1 MDNFII
7 LLINQ
12 YRYSTDYQHK
22 QTLDLT
28 DFQKL
33 FTVLTALTTI
43 ITALISFN
51 IFINTEVPMKII
63 CSKENLLNGINIVQ
77 KAVSTKTTLPIL
89 EGILLNVDEKFKLTG
104 NDLEIGIEC
113 FVEADIRE
121 TGSIVINSKI
131 FGDIVRRLPDSEVLI
146 EVKENNLVIV
156 ECENSHFE
164 IKGINPNGYPAL
176 PNVDKENVL
185 TLTQGKLKDM
195 IRQTVF
201 AVGTDENRPVLTG
214 SLIEVK
220 DKELV
225 VVSID
230 GFRLALR
237 RKILEGDV
245 NDFSVIVPGKT
256 LNEISKILQAGE
268 EEVYIYNSNNQIVF
282 DAQSWR
288 IVSRLIEGKF
298 LNYNSLLNK
307 EFETRVIINI
317 KEFQSSLERASLI
330 SMNDKN
336 SPVKLSIGNDRIVIT
351 SNAELGAVR
360 EEIKVDI
367 EGNNLEIG
375 YNPAFLIDALKAIDE
390 DRAAIYFITT
400 NAPCTLR
407 PVVENNNDF
416 AYLVQAVRI

>member
-1 MDNFII
+1 
-7 LLINQ
+7 
-12 YRYSTDYQHK
+12 
-22 QTLDLT
+22 
-28 DFQKL
+28 
-33 FTVLTALTTI
+33 
-43 ITALISFN
+43 
-51 IFINTEVPMKII
+51 MKII
-63 CSKENLLNGINIVQ
+63 CSKENLLTGINIVQ

-89 EGILLNVDEKFKLTG
+89 EGILLTADEKFKLTG

-146 EVKENNLVIV
+146 DVKENNLVVV

-176 PNVDKENVL
+176 PDVDKENVL

-201 AVGTDENRPVLTG
+201 AVGSDENRPVLTG

-237 RKILEGDV
+237 RKFLESDV

-256 LNEISKILQAGE
+256 LNEISKILQAGD

-282 DAQSWR
+282 DTQSWR

-336 SPVKLSIGNDRIVIT
+336 SPVKLFIGNDKIVIT

-375 YNPAFLIDALKAIDE
+375 YNPTFLIDALKAIDE

>member
-1 MDNFII
+1 
-7 LLINQ
+7 
-12 YRYSTDYQHK
+12 
-22 QTLDLT
+22 
-28 DFQKL
+28 
-33 FTVLTALTTI
+33 
-43 ITALISFN
+43 
-51 IFINTEVPMKII
+51 MKII

-89 EGILLNVDEKFKLTG
+89 EGILLNADEKFKLTG

>member
-1 MDNFII
+1 
-7 LLINQ
+7 
-12 YRYSTDYQHK
+12 
-22 QTLDLT
+22 
-28 DFQKL
+28 
-33 FTVLTALTTI
+33 
-43 ITALISFN
+43 
-51 IFINTEVPMKII
+51 MKVI

-89 EGILLNVDEKFKLTG
+89 EGILLNAVDNFKLTG

-113 FVEADIRE
+113 YVEADIRS

-146 EVKENNLVIV
+146 EVTANNLVVV

-164 IKGINPNGYPAL
+164 IKGINPSGYPAL
-176 PNVDKENVL
+176 PVVEKENVL
-185 TLTQGKLKDM
+185 SLTQGNLKDM

-201 AVGTDENRPVLTG
+201 AVGSDENRPVLTG

-225 VVSID
+225 IVSID

-237 RKILEGDV
+237 RKILENDIS
-245 NDFSVIVPGKT
+245 DFSVIIPGKT
-256 LNEISKILQAGE
+256 LNEISKILQATDD
-268 EEVYIYNSNNQIVF
+268 EVAVYSSNNQVVF
-282 DAQSWR
+282 DAKSWR

-307 EFETRVIINI
+307 DFETKVIINI

-336 SPVKLSIGNDRIVIT
+336 SPVKLFIGNDKIVIT
-351 SNAELGAVR
+351 SNADLGNVR
-360 EEIKVDI
+360 EEVKAEI
-367 EGNNLEIG
+367 EGNTLEIG

-390 DRAAIYFITT
+390 ERASVYFITT

-407 PVVENNNDF
+407 PLIERNNDF
-416 AYLVQAVRI
+416 AYLIQAVRI

>member
-1 MDNFII
+1 
-7 LLINQ
+7 
-12 YRYSTDYQHK
+12 
-22 QTLDLT
+22 
-28 DFQKL
+28 
-33 FTVLTALTTI
+33 
-43 ITALISFN
+43 
-51 IFINTEVPMKII
+51 MKII

-89 EGILLNVDEKFKLTG
+89 EGILLNADEKFKLTG

-375 YNPAFLIDALKAIDE
+375 YNPTFLIDALKAIDE

>member
-1 MDNFII
+1 
-7 LLINQ
+7 
-12 YRYSTDYQHK
+12 
-22 QTLDLT
+22 
-28 DFQKL
+28 
-33 FTVLTALTTI
+33 
-43 ITALISFN
+43 
-51 IFINTEVPMKII
+51 MKII

-89 EGILLNVDEKFKLTG
+89 EGILLNAEDKFKLTG

-121 TGSIVINSKI
+121 SGSIVINSKI

-146 EVKENNLVIV
+146 EVRENNLVIV

-176 PNVDKENVL
+176 PKVDKENVL

-201 AVGTDENRPVLTG
+201 AVGSDDNRPVLTG

-220 DKELV
+220 DNELV

-237 RKILEGDV
+237 RKVLDTGIG
-245 NDFSVIVPGKT
+245 DFSVIVPGKT
-256 LNEISKILQAGE
+256 LNEISKILQAGD
-268 EEVYIYNSNNQIVF
+268 EEVFIYNSNNQIVF

-307 EFETRVIINI
+307 EFETKVIINI

-336 SPVKLSIGNDRIVIT
+336 SPVKLSIGNDKIVIT

-375 YNPAFLIDALKAIDE
+375 YNPVYLIDALKAIDE
-390 DRAAIYFITT
+390 DRATIYFITT

-407 PVVENNNDF
+407 PVVESNNEF

>member
-1 MDNFII
+1 
-7 LLINQ
+7 
-12 YRYSTDYQHK
+12 
-22 QTLDLT
+22 
-28 DFQKL
+28 
-33 FTVLTALTTI
+33 
-43 ITALISFN
+43 
-51 IFINTEVPMKII
+51 MKVI

-89 EGILLNVDEKFKLTG
+89 EGILLNADDKFKLTG

-113 FVEADIRE
+113 FLEADIRN

-146 EVKENNLVIV
+146 EVKENNLVIL

-164 IKGINPNGYPAL
+164 IKGINPSGYPTL
-176 PNVDKENVL
+176 PKVDKENVL
-185 TLTQGKLKDM
+185 SLTQGNLKDM

-225 VVSID
+225 FVSVD

-237 RKILEGDV
+237 RKIIETEI
-245 NDFSVIVPGKT
+245 NDFTVIVPGKT
-256 LNEISKILQAGE
+256 LNEISKILQANND
-268 EEVYIYNSNNQIVF
+268 EVFIYNSNNQIVF
-282 DAQSWR
+282 DTQSWR
-288 IVSRLIEGKF
+288 IVSRLIEGKY

-307 EFETRVIINI
+307 EFETKVIVNI

-336 SPVKLSIGNDRIVIT
+336 SPVKLFISDDKMVIT

-360 EEIKVDI
+360 EEIKAEI

-407 PVVENNNDF
+407 PVIENKNDF

>member
-1 MDNFII
+1 
-7 LLINQ
+7 
-12 YRYSTDYQHK
+12 
-22 QTLDLT
+22 
-28 DFQKL
+28 
-33 FTVLTALTTI
+33 
-43 ITALISFN
+43 
-51 IFINTEVPMKII
+51 MKII

-89 EGILLNVDEKFKLTG
+89 EGILLNADEKFKLTG

-336 SPVKLSIGNDRIVIT
+336 SPVKLSIGNDRIIIT

>member
-1 MDNFII
+1 
-7 LLINQ
+7 
-12 YRYSTDYQHK
+12 
-22 QTLDLT
+22 
-28 DFQKL
+28 
-33 FTVLTALTTI
+33 
-43 ITALISFN
+43 
-51 IFINTEVPMKII
+51 MKII

>member
-1 MDNFII
+1 
-7 LLINQ
+7 
-12 YRYSTDYQHK
+12 
-22 QTLDLT
+22 
-28 DFQKL
+28 
-33 FTVLTALTTI
+33 
-43 ITALISFN
+43 
-51 IFINTEVPMKII
+51 MKII

-89 EGILLNVDEKFKLTG
+89 EGILLNADEKFKLTG

-220 DKELV
+220 EKELV

>member
-1 MDNFII
+1 
-7 LLINQ
+7 
-12 YRYSTDYQHK
+12 
-22 QTLDLT
+22 
-28 DFQKL
+28 
-33 FTVLTALTTI
+33 
-43 ITALISFN
+43 
-51 IFINTEVPMKII
+51 MKII

-89 EGILLNVDEKFKLTG
+89 EGILLNADDKFKLTG

-113 FVEADIRE
+113 YVEADIRT
-121 TGSIVINSKI
+121 TGDIVINSKI

-164 IKGINPNGYPAL
+164 IKGINPSGYPSL
-176 PNVDKENVL
+176 PNVDKDNVL
-185 TLTQGKLKDM
+185 SISQGDLKDM

-220 DKELV
+220 EKELV
-225 VVSID
+225 IVSID

-237 RKILEGDV
+237 RKKLDTDV
-245 NDFSVIVPGKT
+245 SDFSLIVPGKI
-256 LNEISKILQAGE
+256 LNEISKILQSTDE
-268 EEVYIYNSNNQIVF
+268 DVLIYNSNNQIVF
-282 DAQSWR
+282 DTQSWR

-307 EFETRVIINI
+307 DFETKVIINT

-336 SPVKLSIGNDRIVIT
+336 SPVKLFINDEKIVIT

-360 EEIKVDI
+360 EEIKADV

-375 YNPAFLIDALKAIDE
+375 YNPAFLIDALKVIDE
-390 DRAAIYFITT
+390 DRASIYFITT

-407 PVVENNNDF
+407 PVIESNNEF

>member
-1 MDNFII
+1 
-7 LLINQ
+7 
-12 YRYSTDYQHK
+12 
-22 QTLDLT
+22 
-28 DFQKL
+28 
-33 FTVLTALTTI
+33 
-43 ITALISFN
+43 
-51 IFINTEVPMKII
+51 MKVI

-89 EGILLNVDEKFKLTG
+89 EGILLNAEDKFKLTG

-113 FVEADIRE
+113 YVEADIRSI
-121 TGSIVINSKI
+121 GSIVINSKI

-146 EVKENNLVIV
+146 EVTANNLVVV

-176 PNVDKENVL
+176 PNVDKDNVL

-201 AVGTDENRPVLTG
+201 AVGSDENRPVLTG

-225 VVSID
+225 IVSID

-237 RKILEGDV
+237 RKILESDI
-245 NDFSVIVPGKT
+245 NDFSVIIPGKT
-256 LNEISKILQAGE
+256 LNEISKILQATDD
-268 EEVYIYNSNNQIVF
+268 EVAVYSSNNQVVF
-282 DAQSWR
+282 DAKSWR

-307 EFETRVIINI
+307 DFETKVIINI

-336 SPVKLSIGNDRIVIT
+336 SPVKLFIGNDKIVIT
-351 SNAELGAVR
+351 SNADLGNVR
-360 EEIKVDI
+360 EEVKAEI
-367 EGNNLEIG
+367 EGNTLEIG

-390 DRAAIYFITT
+390 ERASVYFITT

-407 PVVENNNDF
+407 PLIESNNDF
-416 AYLVQAVRI
+416 AYLIQAVRI

>member
-1 MDNFII
+1 
-7 LLINQ
+7 
-12 YRYSTDYQHK
+12 
-22 QTLDLT
+22 
-28 DFQKL
+28 
-33 FTVLTALTTI
+33 
-43 ITALISFN
+43 
-51 IFINTEVPMKII
+51 MKII

-89 EGILLNVDEKFKLTG
+89 EGILLNADEKFKLTG

-113 FVEADIRE
+113 FVEADIRSS
-121 TGSIVINSKI
+121 GAIVINSKI

-164 IKGINPNGYPAL
+164 IKGINPSGYPTL
-176 PNVDKENVL
+176 PKIEKENVL
-185 TLTQGKLKDM
+185 FLTQGDMKDM

-220 DKELV
+220 DRELV
-225 VVSID
+225 VVAVD
-230 GFRLALR
+230 GYRLALR
-237 RKILEGDV
+237 RKMLECDI
-245 NDFSVIVPGKT
+245 NDFNVVVPGKT
-256 LNEISKILQAGE
+256 LNEISKILQPNND
-268 EEVYIYNSNNQIVF
+268 EVLVYNSDNQIVF
-282 DAQSWR
+282 DTQSWR
-288 IVSRLIEGKF
+288 IVSRLIDGKY

-307 EFETRVIINI
+307 EFETKVIINI
-317 KEFQSSLERASLI
+317 KEFQASLERASLI

-336 SPVKLSIGNDRIVIT
+336 SPVKLYIGQDKIVIT

-360 EEIKVDI
+360 EEVKADI

-390 DRAAIYFITT
+390 ERTAIYFITT
-400 NAPCTLR
+400 NAPCTMR
-407 PVVENNNDF
+407 PVIESNNNY
-416 AYLVQAVRI
+416 AYLIQAVRI

>member
-1 MDNFII
+1 
-7 LLINQ
+7 
-12 YRYSTDYQHK
+12 
-22 QTLDLT
+22 
-28 DFQKL
+28 
-33 FTVLTALTTI
+33 
-43 ITALISFN
+43 
-51 IFINTEVPMKII
+51 MKII

-89 EGILLNVDEKFKLTG
+89 EGILLNADDKFKLTG

-113 FVEADIRE
+113 FVDADIRN
-121 TGSIVINSKI
+121 TGSVVINSKM

-146 EVKENNLVIV
+146 EVKENNLVFV

-164 IKGINPNGYPAL
+164 IKGINSSGYPTL
-176 PNVDKENVL
+176 PQVDKDNVL
-185 TLTQGKLKDM
+185 SLTQGNLKDM

-220 DKELV
+220 GIELV
-225 VVSID
+225 FVSVD

-237 RKILEGDV
+237 RKLINSDI
-245 NDFSVIVPGKT
+245 NDFTVIVPGKT
-256 LNEISKILQAGE
+256 LSEISKILQPND
-268 EEVYIYNSNNQIVF
+268 EEVFIYNSNNQIVF
-282 DAQSWR
+282 DTKSWR
-288 IVSRLIEGKF
+288 IVSRLIEGKY

-307 EFETRVIINI
+307 EFETKVIVNI

-330 SMNDKN
+330 CMNDKN
-336 SPVKLSIGNDRIVIT
+336 SPVKLVIGNEKIIIT

-360 EEIKVDI
+360 EEVNCEI

-390 DRAAIYFITT
+390 DRTAIYFITT

-407 PVVENNNDF
+407 PVIENNNDF

>member
-1 MDNFII
+1 M
-7 LLINQ
+7 
-12 YRYSTDYQHK
+12 
-22 QTLDLT
+22 
-28 DFQKL
+28 KL
-33 FTVLTALTTI
+33 
-43 ITALISFN
+43 
-51 IFINTEVPMKII
+51 I

-89 EGILLNVDEKFKLTG
+89 EGILLNADGKFKLTG

-113 FVEADIRE
+113 YVEADIRK
-121 TGSIVINSKI
+121 TGSIVINSKM
-131 FGDIVRRLPDSEVLI
+131 FGDIVRRLPDAEVLI
-146 EVKENNLVIV
+146 EVMENNLVIV

-164 IKGINPNGYPAL
+164 IKGINPSGYPTL
-176 PNVDKENVL
+176 PNVDKENIL
-185 TLTQGKLKDM
+185 SLTQSDLKDM

-220 DKELV
+220 SNELV
-225 VVSID
+225 FVSID

-237 RKILEGDV
+237 RKQINGDIA
-245 NDFSVIVPGKT
+245 DFSVIVPGKT
-256 LNEISKILQAGE
+256 LNEISKILQATDD
-268 EEVYIYNSNNQIVF
+268 EVFIYNSNNQIVF
-282 DAQSWR
+282 DTQSWR

-307 EFETRVIINI
+307 EFETKIVINI
-317 KEFQSSLERASLI
+317 KELQSSLERASLI

-336 SPVKLSIGNDRIVIT
+336 SPVKLFIGNDKIIIT

-360 EEIKVDI
+360 EEVKCDI

-375 YNPAFLIDALKAIDE
+375 YNPAFLIDALKAIDD
-390 DRAAIYFITT
+390 DRTAIYFITT
-400 NAPCTLR
+400 NAPCTMR
-407 PVVENNNDF
+407 PVIENNNDY

>member
-1 MDNFII
+1 
-7 LLINQ
+7 
-12 YRYSTDYQHK
+12 
-22 QTLDLT
+22 
-28 DFQKL
+28 
-33 FTVLTALTTI
+33 
-43 ITALISFN
+43 
-51 IFINTEVPMKII
+51 MKVI

-89 EGILLNVDEKFKLTG
+89 EGILLNADEKFKLTG

-121 TGSIVINSKI
+121 HGNIVINSKI

-146 EVKENNLVIV
+146 EVKENNLVVV

-176 PNVDKENVL
+176 PKVDKENVL

-201 AVGTDENRPVLTG
+201 AVGSDENRPVLTG

-237 RKILEGDV
+237 RKFIENDI

-256 LNEISKILQAGE
+256 LNEISKILQAGD

-307 EFETRVIINI
+307 EFETKVIINI
-317 KEFQSSLERASLI
+317 KEFQASLERASLI

-336 SPVKLSIGNDRIVIT
+336 SPVKLFIGNDKIVIT
-351 SNAELGAVR
+351 SNAELGNVR

-367 EGNNLEIG
+367 EGNNLELG
-375 YNPAFLIDALKAIDE
+375 YNPAYLIDALKAIDE

-407 PVVENNNDF
+407 PVIENSNDF

>member
-1 MDNFII
+1 

-33 FTVLTALTTI
+33 FTVPTALTTI

-89 EGILLNVDEKFKLTG
+89 EGILLNADEKFKLTG

>member
-1 MDNFII
+1 
-7 LLINQ
+7 
-12 YRYSTDYQHK
+12 
-22 QTLDLT
+22 
-28 DFQKL
+28 
-33 FTVLTALTTI
+33 
-43 ITALISFN
+43 
-51 IFINTEVPMKII
+51 MKII

-77 KAVSTKTTLPIL
+77 KAVSTKTTLQIL
-89 EGILLNVDEKFKLTG
+89 EGILLNADDKFKLTG

-113 FVEADIRE
+113 FVEADIRNR
-121 TGSIVINSKI
+121 GSIVINSKI

-146 EVKENNLVIV
+146 EVKENNVVFL

-164 IKGINPNGYPAL
+164 IKGINPAGYPAL
-176 PNVDKENVL
+176 PEVEKENVL
-185 TLTQGKLKDM
+185 ALTQGEIKDM

-237 RKILEGDV
+237 RKFLENSI

-256 LNEISKILQAGE
+256 LNEISKILQTTE
-268 EEVYIYNSNNQIVF
+268 DEVYIYHSNNQIVF
-282 DAQSWR
+282 DAQTWR

-307 EFETRVIINI
+307 EFETKVIINI
-317 KEFQSSLERASLI
+317 KDFQSSLERASLI

-336 SPVKLSIGNDRIVIT
+336 SPVKLNIEDDKIIIT
-351 SNAELGAVR
+351 SNADLGNVR
-360 EEIKVDI
+360 EEVRADI
-367 EGNNLEIG
+367 EGKNLEIG

-390 DRAAIYFITT
+390 DRTAIYFITT

-407 PVVENNNDF
+407 PVIENHNEF

>member
-1 MDNFII
+1 
-7 LLINQ
+7 
-12 YRYSTDYQHK
+12 
-22 QTLDLT
+22 
-28 DFQKL
+28 
-33 FTVLTALTTI
+33 
-43 ITALISFN
+43 
-51 IFINTEVPMKII
+51 MKII

-89 EGILLNVDEKFKLTG
+89 EGILLNAEDKFKLTG

-121 TGSIVINSKI
+121 SGSIVINSKI

-146 EVKENNLVIV
+146 EVKDNNLVVV

-176 PNVDKENVL
+176 PKVDKENVL

-201 AVGTDENRPVLTG
+201 AVGSDENRPVLTG

-220 DKELV
+220 DNELV

-237 RKILEGDV
+237 RKMLDTEIG
-245 NDFSVIVPGKT
+245 DFSVIVPGKT
-256 LNEISKILQAGE
+256 LNEISKILQAGD
-268 EEVYIYNSNNQIVF
+268 EEVFIYNSNNQIVF

-307 EFETRVIINI
+307 EFETKVIINI

-360 EEIKVDI
+360 EEIKVEI

-375 YNPAFLIDALKAIDE
+375 YNPAYLIDALKAIDE
-390 DRAAIYFITT
+390 DRATIYFITT

-407 PVVENNNDF
+407 PVVENNNEF

>member
-1 MDNFII
+1 
-7 LLINQ
+7 
-12 YRYSTDYQHK
+12 
-22 QTLDLT
+22 
-28 DFQKL
+28 
-33 FTVLTALTTI
+33 
-43 ITALISFN
+43 
-51 IFINTEVPMKII
+51 MKIV

-89 EGILLNVDEKFKLTG
+89 EGILLNADDKFMLTG

-113 FVEADIRE
+113 YVEADIRD

-146 EVKENNLVIV
+146 EVKENNLVVV

-164 IKGINPNGYPAL
+164 IKGINPSGYPAL
-176 PNVDKENVL
+176 PKVDKDNVL
-185 TLTQGKLKDM
+185 TLSQNDLKDM

-220 DKELV
+220 ENELV

-237 RKILEGDV
+237 RKRIESDIGD
-245 NDFSVIVPGKT
+245 FTVIVPGKT
-256 LNEISKILQAGE
+256 LNEISKILQTSSD
-268 EEVYIYNSNNQIVF
+268 EVLIYNSNNQIVF
-282 DAQSWR
+282 DTQSWR

-307 EFETRVIINI
+307 EFETKVIVNI
-317 KEFQSSLERASLI
+317 KEFQASLERASLI

-336 SPVKLSIGNDRIVIT
+336 SPVKLFINNDKIIIT

-360 EEIKVDI
+360 EEIKAEVD
-367 EGNNLEIG
+367 GVNLEIG
-375 YNPAFLIDALKAIDE
+375 YNPVYLIDALKAIDE
-390 DRAAIYFITT
+390 DRASIYFITT
-400 NAPCTLR
+400 NAPCTIR
-407 PVVENNNDF
+407 PIIENNNDF
-416 AYLVQAVRI
+416 AYLVQAVRM

>member
-1 MDNFII
+1 
-7 LLINQ
+7 
-12 YRYSTDYQHK
+12 
-22 QTLDLT
+22 
-28 DFQKL
+28 
-33 FTVLTALTTI
+33 
-43 ITALISFN
+43 
-51 IFINTEVPMKII
+51 MKII

-89 EGILLNVDEKFKLTG
+89 EGILLNAEDKFILTG

-176 PNVDKENVL
+176 PKVDKENVL

-220 DKELV
+220 DNELV

-237 RKILEGDV
+237 RKMLDAEVG
-245 NDFSVIVPGKT
+245 DFSVIVPGKT
-256 LNEISKILQAGE
+256 LNEISKILQASD

-282 DAQSWR
+282 DAQSWK

-307 EFETRVIINI
+307 EFETKVIINI

-336 SPVKLSIGNDRIVIT
+336 SPVKLTIGNDRIVIT

-375 YNPAFLIDALKAIDE
+375 YNPAYLIDALKAIDE

-407 PVVENNNDF
+407 PVVESNNEF

>member
-1 MDNFII
+1 
-7 LLINQ
+7 
-12 YRYSTDYQHK
+12 
-22 QTLDLT
+22 
-28 DFQKL
+28 
-33 FTVLTALTTI
+33 
-43 ITALISFN
+43 
-51 IFINTEVPMKII
+51 MKIV

-89 EGILLNVDEKFKLTG
+89 EGILLNAEEKFKLTG

-121 TGSIVINSKI
+121 SGSIVINSKI

-146 EVKENNLVIV
+146 EVKENNLVVV

-176 PNVDKENVL
+176 PQVDKENVL

-201 AVGTDENRPVLTG
+201 AVGSDENRPVLTG

-237 RKILEGDV
+237 RKILEGDIS
-245 NDFSVIVPGKT
+245 DFSVIVPGKT
-256 LNEISKILQAGE
+256 LNEISKILQTGD
-268 EEVYIYNSNNQIVF
+268 EEVSIYNSNNQIVF

>member
-1 MDNFII
+1 M
-7 LLINQ
+7 
-12 YRYSTDYQHK
+12 
-22 QTLDLT
+22 
-28 DFQKL
+28 KL
-33 FTVLTALTTI
+33 
-43 ITALISFN
+43 
-51 IFINTEVPMKII
+51 I

-89 EGILLNVDEKFKLTG
+89 EGILLNADGKFKLTG

-113 FVEADIRE
+113 YVEADIRE
-121 TGSIVINSKI
+121 TGSIVIISKM
-131 FGDIVRRLPDSEVLI
+131 FGDIVRRLPDAEVLI
-146 EVKENNLVIV
+146 EVMENNLVIV

-164 IKGINPNGYPAL
+164 IKGINPSGYPTL
-176 PNVDKENVL
+176 PKVDKENIL
-185 TLTQGKLKDM
+185 SLTQGDLKDM

-220 DKELV
+220 SNELV
-225 VVSID
+225 FVSID

-237 RKILEGDV
+237 RKQINGDIT
-245 NDFSVIVPGKT
+245 DFSVIVPGKT
-256 LNEISKILQAGE
+256 LNEISKILQANDD
-268 EEVYIYNSNNQIVF
+268 EVFIYNSNNQIVF
-282 DAQSWR
+282 DTQSWR

-307 EFETRVIINI
+307 EFETKIVINI
-317 KEFQSSLERASLI
+317 KELQSSLERASLI

-336 SPVKLSIGNDRIVIT
+336 SPVKLFIGNDKIIIT

-360 EEIKVDI
+360 EEVKCDI

-390 DRAAIYFITT
+390 DRTAIYFITT
-400 NAPCTLR
+400 NAPCTMR
-407 PVVENNNDF
+407 PVIESKNDY